1 MMKSNL
7 RQCSRYPAIAHAMV
21 LELVPAEAVLR
32 DLSVTGCRLEFSAA
46 VACGPGKHYLI
57 TVIPEERAS
66 VETFDLEAE
75 VRWSRS
81 DYDAFE
87 VGFSIVL
94 SPKGKAFMRY
104 VDYLAFRA
112 SEGTSIRSSAVV
124 AT

>member
-1 MMKSNL
+1 MMKLNL
-7 RQCSRYPAIAHAMV
+7 RQCSRFPAIAHALV
-21 LELVPAEAVLR
+21 SELIPAEAVLR

-46 VACGPGKHYLI
+46 VACGPGKKYRI
-57 TVIPEERAS
+57 TVIPEARAS
-66 VETFDLEAE
+66 VDTFDLDAE

-81 DYDAFE
+81 EYDAFE

-94 SPKGKAFMRY
+94 SPKGKEFLRY

-112 SEGTSIRSSAVV
+112 SEGAALRSGTAV